1 VRPVWWIDLDGG
13 TRTILLDEVSPDDV
27 WNVAA
32 RIVTLYTEHR
42 Q

>member
-1 VRPVWWIDLDGG
+1 MHTLTETDVAA
-13 TRTILLDEVSPDDV
+13 LLDEVSPDDV